1 MRRSVPLHYTDYGYG
16 LHEVKLAF
24 QDTLFRWIPYFKDFA
39 LSWDN
44 IPDGR
49 DWQFEFANDAFAY
62 HCALAAMLFVA
73 LDIRDERHDHHQ
85 TRQMVSL
92 WRRAADLVL
101 RGDYYPLLPGDR
113 SVRGWV
119 LRQFDLPEEGRGFV
133 QAIRHRDC
141 PEPEKTIALRTIAP
155 DAQYR
160 LDDPETR
167 RSFQISGEDLLHLGI
182 TFSLPPRGAAIW
194 FYERVE

>member
-1 MRRSVPLHYTDYGYG
+1 
-16 LHEVKLAF
+16 
-24 QDTLFRWIPYFKDFA
+24 
-39 LSWDN
+39 
-44 IPDGR
+44 
-49 DWQFEFANDAFAY
+49 
-62 HCALAAMLFVA
+62 
-73 LDIRDERHDHHQ
+73 
-85 TRQMVSL
+85 
-92 WRRAADLVL
+92 
-101 RGDYYPLLPGDR
+101 
-113 SVRGWV
+113 V